1 MFESLKRLIE
11 TRRLVASMSVIV
23 CMSCDKHFAYC
34 SQSVNESNEH
44 GRVTRTQPAEK
55 NVNVIVF
62 DARQKRLYILQGAEG
77 KNGTQEQEKKKTRK
91 MGREERIT
99 FVRCVFLV
107 RFYDMLKL

>member
-1 MFESLKRLIE
+1 
-11 TRRLVASMSVIV
+11 
-23 CMSCDKHFAYC
+23 MSCDKHFAYC

-77 KNGTQEQEKKKTRK
+77 KNGPQEQEKQNKEDGAGGEDYICPLSVPRA
-91 MGREERIT
+91 
-99 FVRCVFLV
+99 FLRHV
-107 RFYDMLKL
+107 KALTYIYIKRNG